1 METESRWIK
10 WHNLGHK
17 GEDMDKVEED
27 NLEHKQSN
35 IQRQGK
41 LQKKENNVEHSEFPS
56 LYMIYGEKKKDRE
69 SI

>member
-1 METESRWIK
+1 
-10 WHNLGHK
+10 
-17 GEDMDKVEED
+17 MDKVEED